1 MAPPLAYFLTWTTY
15 GTWLPGDARGWVDK
29 QQSGPE
35 VPYQAPD
42 PQRERAA
49 KARMKESPVILT
61 PRAREVV
68 EAALRETCSYR
79 GWTVHA
85 LSVRTNH
92 VHIVVTAPDLTPG
105 WVMRTLKAY
114 ATRALN
120 RLEGAAETAPA
131 CQRGLVEATP
141 TPALQRGLVEAT
153 PTPAC
158 QRGLVEATP
167 TPALQRGLVEATPAP
182 ACQRGLVE
190 ASCDRGAP
198 SPKRQRWWTEDGS
211 KRYINDERSLAAAVH
226 YVNHQ

>member
-29 QQSGPE
+29 RQSGPE

-42 PQRERAA
+42 PRRERAA

-85 LSVRTNH
+85 LSVRSNH
-92 VHIVVTAPDLTPG
+92 VHTVVTAPDLGPG

-131 CQRGLVEATP
+131 LE
-141 TPALQRGLVEAT
+141 
-153 PTPAC
+153 
-158 QRGLVEATP
+158 
-167 TPALQRGLVEATPAP
+167 RGLVEATPAP
-182 ACQRGLVE
+182 ACQRGLVK
-190 ASCDRGAP
+190 ASCDRSAP

-211 KRYINDERSLAAAVH
+211 KRYINDERWLAAAVH

>member
-29 QQSGPE
+29 HQSGPE

-42 PQRERAA
+42 RRRERAA

-85 LSVRTNH
+85 LSGRTNH
-92 VHIVVTAPDLTPG
+92 VHIVVTTPDLTPG

-120 RLEGAAETAPA
+120 RLEAAAGTAPA
-131 CQRGLVEATP
+131 CQRGLVK
-141 TPALQRGLVEAT
+141 
-153 PTPAC
+153 
-158 QRGLVEATP
+158 
-167 TPALQRGLVEATPAP
+167 
-182 ACQRGLVE
+182 
-190 ASCDRGAP
+190 ASCDHGAP